1 MRVVIAGGSGLI
13 GRALATSLIGDGID
27 VDILSRDPRRSRD
40 RIPDPARAVRWDP
53 SDPAS
58 ATEALRGADAI
69 INVTG
74 APIGPL
80 PWWLPGR
87 RTEIVRS
94 RVGTTSTLVGAI
106 ERLAVADRPGVL
118 VNASGTDVYTGL
130 DAAPADEASDTR
142 DVRGFLARLGREWEA
157 ATSGADS
164 LGVRVV
170 MVRTAFVLA
179 NASPLLG
186 LFSLPTRLFLG
197 GPIGGGR
204 QWFSWIHIDDL
215 VAVYR
220 LAITDDRVRG
230 AINAAA
236 PRPVPQREV
245 ARAMGRVLHRPSF
258 FPVPAWPL
266 RLVLGEQST
275 LILGSRRVASARLEA
290 LGFRFAYPE
299 LEPALR
305 DTL

>member
-27 VDILSRDPRRSRD
+27 VDVLTRDPRRSRD
-40 RIPDPARAVRWDP
+40 GIPDRARAVRWNP
-53 SDPAS
+53 SDPAT
-58 ATEALRGADAI
+58 AADALRGSDAVV
-69 INVTG
+69 NVTG
-74 APIGPL
+74 APVGPL

-87 RTEIVRS
+87 RTEIFRS

-106 ERLAVADRPGVL
+106 EHLAVADRPGVL

-220 LAITDDRVRG
+220 LAITDDRLRG
-230 AINAAA
+230 PINAAA
-236 PRPVPQREV
+236 PRSVPQREV
-245 ARAMGRVLHRPSF
+245 ARAMGQVLHRPSF

-299 LEPALR
+299 LESALR